1 MDTTRPSWEVRE
13 PTSHILEPGHVKEA
27 GHKACSIPTILEADQ
42 RFIMRDG
49 IRIVADIFRPKD
61 AAGPVP
67 AIVNWSPYGKSGSSH
82 HNLYMMPYRC
92 GVPLSSLSGYESW
105 EGYVSFTERTHGGS
119 TDEALIL
126 ASTHSNGSAADTPSS
141 TPMREV
147 PGTLRGTLVTLVQAK
162 GAMGMI

>member
-61 AAGPVP
+61 APNYVP
-67 AIVNWSPYGKSGSSH
+67 ASIISACFGFVAALITVGVGLYMKLDNRKRNKQQGVSLKSGD
-82 HNLYMMPYRC
+82 
-92 GVPLSSLSGYESW
+92 VPTSSLKRPYQKDPNW
-105 EGYVSFTERTHGGS
+105 RWMGGM
-119 TDEALIL
+119 AW
-126 ASTHSNGSAADTPSS
+126 
-141 TPMREV
+141 
-147 PGTLRGTLVTLVQAK
+147 Q
-162 GAMGMI
+162 